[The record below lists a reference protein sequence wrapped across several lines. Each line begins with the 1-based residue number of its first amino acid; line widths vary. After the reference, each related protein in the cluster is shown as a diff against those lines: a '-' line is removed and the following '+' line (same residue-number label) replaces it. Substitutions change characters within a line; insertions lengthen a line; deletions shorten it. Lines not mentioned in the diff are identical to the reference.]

1 MYIFQDVFNSRKNYS
16 SMVGIG
22 LTPEGI
28 EQNDIIYD
36 FMMETTWYTS
46 PVDLDIWVS
55 NYTHRRYG
63 VIDED
68 LMSAWHLLQVFHI

>member
-16 SMVGIG
+16 SMIGIG

-68 LMSAWHLLQVFHI
+68 LISAWHLLQVFHI

>member
-1 MYIFQDVFNSRKNYS
+1 MHIFQDVFSSRKNYS
-16 SMVGIG
+16 SMIGIG

-63 VIDED
+63 FVDED
-68 LMSAWHLLQVFHI
+68 LINAWHLLQVSHA

>member
-1 MYIFQDVFNSRKNYS
+1 MI
-16 SMVGIG
+16 GIG

-46 PVDLDIWVS
+46 PVDLDSWIS
-55 NYTHRRYG
+55 NYATRRYG
-63 VIDED
+63 VEDEQIN
-68 LMSAWHLLQVFHI
+68 SAWYLLKVCMLLT